1 MMNGEEYAQL
11 KREAYRTTNS
21 AAPDQYMDDALIFN
35 AEELEYLEK
44 GYWVDWQDLLLGT
57 GITQNYEISMSGGT
71 EKTSYSLSFG
81 FQDDKGLL
89 KNDVL
94 KRYNG
99 RISLDHKINKIFNV
113 GVNVSYT
120 FKDQD
125 KRQNPLNLANKIPCI
140 GRAYDDNGN
149 FILNPAPGNSSAFSP
164 LCDEQPGAYEDNI
177 RTKRMFA
184 SGYLNVNI
192 LKDFFFKSTI
202 GIDVTDSREGIYKDK
217 NTVANLGVKSTS
229 SVHAHLETLEKNGYI
244 RRDPTKPRAIEIV
257 DENFNL
263 TRREMVNVPIVGRV
277 AAGEP
282 ILAVENIENYF
293 PIPAEFMPNEQTFI
307 LQVQGES
314 MVNAGILDGDY
325 ILVEQQTTANDGD
338 MVVALVDDS
347 ATVKT
352 FYKENGYYRLQP
364 ENDFMEPIIVS
375 DVMIMGKVIGTF
387 RFFK

>member
-1 MMNGEEYAQL
+1 MSYGKISDKQ
-11 KREAYRTTNS
+11 RE
-21 AAPDQYMDDALIFN
+21 I
-35 AEELEYLEK
+35 LEYIKAEILNK
-44 GYWVDWQDLLLGT
+44 GYPPAVR
-57 GITQNYEISMSGGT
+57 EIC
-71 EKTSYSLSFG
+71 EAVKL
-81 FQDDKGLL
+81 
-89 KNDVL
+89 
-94 KRYNG
+94 
-99 RISLDHKINKIFNV
+99 
-113 GVNVSYT
+113 
-120 FKDQD
+120 
-125 KRQNPLNLANKIPCI
+125 
-140 GRAYDDNGN
+140 
-149 FILNPAPGNSSAFSP
+149 
-164 LCDEQPGAYEDNI
+164 
-177 RTKRMFA
+177 
-184 SGYLNVNI
+184 
-192 LKDFFFKSTI
+192 
-202 GIDVTDSREGIYKDK
+202 
-217 NTVANLGVKSTS
+217 KSTS

-277 AAGEP
+277 SAGEP